1 MRIVLT
7 TTQALVD
14 QMDPAWQ
21 GVYTWLIENTSEVC
35 LSVWDEGGLIVFE
48 GEITCNAGDDHLARF
63 EFDDTIVNVTVGPLY
78 GAPYG
83 AQVRRETVELSHPD
97 SLDRIARII
106 G

>member
-21 GVYTWLIENTSEVC
+21 GVYTWLIEHTSEVC
-35 LSVWDEGGLIVFE
+35 LSVWDEDGLIVFE
-48 GEITCNAGDDHLARF
+48 GWITCIAGDDHLARF
-63 EFDDTIVNVTVGPLY
+63 EFDHTIVNVTVGPFY
-78 GAPYG
+78 GTPYG
-83 AQVRRETVELSHPD
+83 LQVRRETVELSHPD
-97 SLDRIARII
+97 SLDRMARII